1 MSDPT
6 EGGTAAL
13 AYAGSPERW
22 ASLSE
27 RGRTHARATVATAA
41 GRRVDLV
48 VCALPLGASAEK
60 GRTALM
66 EAIG

>member
-1 MSDPT
+1 V
-6 EGGTAAL
+6 L
-13 AYAGSPERW
+13 AYPCRSERW

-27 RGRTHARATVATAA
+27 RGRTHARSTVATTA

-48 VCALPLGASAEK
+48 VCALPLGPSAEK